1 MLRLQKMKGSFLGL
15 CLALLLT
22 TPSFAQR
29 VAPLILPWQKPQQRD
44 PAEIERIMGP
54 IEQQEPSRDLNI
66 LWVWGID
73 QFHDQWRDAHEYVW
87 AMDRFCYDLLPHVP
101 RVTITPVYYWP
112 MQEQWDKADLV
123 VFYLMPHGDGAT
135 GFDDGTEPAGDRR
148 GIWDYDTI
156 DAYQQ
161 RGGGLVFVHFSV
173 FEGTGVELA
182 KRIGLAWSRNNK
194 EHEPTVS
201 GAVVTMNVTAQGHAS
216 PILKNFPK
224 QFDLHDELYWPL
236 VGDQSKITTLLTAE
250 APKDMSQAGRYP
262 QDGPPT
268 TDGKQWPVAW
278 TKEDG
283 KGRVFATVAGHN
295 FFAFNDPYFRIM
307 LLRGM
312 AWTMNES
319 FDPFKPLVTMHLQ
332 R

>member
-1 MLRLQKMKGSFLGL
+1 MPAAHRLSGPIVGC
-15 CLALLLT
+15 CLTAFIAAT
-22 TPSFAQR
+22 AAAQG
-29 VAPLILPWQKPQQRD
+29 VAPLILPWQSPQERD
-44 PAEIERIMGP
+44 AASVKRIIGP
-54 IEQQEPSRDLNI
+54 VEQTEPSRDLNI

-112 MQEQWDKADLV
+112 TDEQWDTADLA

-135 GFDDGTEPAGDRR
+135 GFDDGTEPEGDHR
-148 GIWDYDTI
+148 GTWDYDTI
-156 DAYQQ
+156 DAFQQ
-161 RGGGLVFVHFSV
+161 RGGGLIFIHFSIY
-173 FEGTGVELA
+173 EGTGVELA
-182 KRIGLAWSRNNK
+182 KRIGLAWSKDNPDQ
-194 EHEPTVS
+194 ETTVS
-201 GAVVTMNVTAQGHAS
+201 GAVVTMTVTSKGLES
-216 PILKNFPK
+216 PILENFPR

-236 VGDQSKITTLLTAE
+236 VGDQSKINILLTAE
-250 APKDMSQAGRYP
+250 APRDTSVRGRYP
-262 QDGPPT
+262 QDGPPE

-278 TKEDG
+278 TKEVG

-307 LLRGM
+307 LLRAM

-319 FDPFKPLVTMHLQ
+319 FDPFKPLVTMHL
-332 R
+332 RR